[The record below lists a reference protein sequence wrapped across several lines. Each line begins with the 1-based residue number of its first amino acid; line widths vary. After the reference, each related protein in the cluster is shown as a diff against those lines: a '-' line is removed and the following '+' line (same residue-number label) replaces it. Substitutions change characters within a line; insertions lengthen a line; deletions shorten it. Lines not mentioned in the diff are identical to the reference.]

1 MFQKVR
7 NLFNRKRIQSEY
19 LKFEDGDI
27 ISIDK
32 VNKSDKSP
40 RLDIHKKTESNNIQD
55 HNVIIKTKN
64 NLEKNNE
71 KDINKKKLIDKIL
84 LYAIIAFIVALAI
97 YLFDLSKIFLDK
109 TNDYMTTGKVA
120 EVQNQSNIIKE
131 EKNSNT
137 GTLKNNQLEVIP
149 EPTKSNN
156 KLMDLLELVV
166 QSNNV
171 ILTNYKNAKTEVIY
185 YSDSKSTKY
194 LLDSAFNKIENNI
207 EQSQAN
213 LSQYESDF
221 TKAELKALYDIQIV
235 RLNNLKALVS
245 ETKKM
250 ENREDSISITNKHI
264 NKENE
269 LVRKQAN
276 SFIAILKKY
285 HIPYTNQNGYI
296 SYTIK

>member
-32 VNKSDKSP
+32 VNKSGKSP

-64 NLEKNNE
+64 NLGKNNE

-120 EVQNQSNIIKE
+120 EVKNQSNIIKK

-137 GTLKNNQLEVIP
+137 GALKNNQLEVIP
-149 EPTKSNN
+149 EPTKWNN

>member
-64 NLEKNNE
+64 NLGKNNE
-71 KDINKKKLIDKIL
+71 KDINKKKLIDKLL

>member
-64 NLEKNNE
+64 NLGKNNE

-109 TNDYMTTGKVA
+109 TNDYMTTGEVA
-120 EVQNQSNIIKE
+120 EVQNQSNIIKK

-137 GTLKNNQLEVIP
+137 GALKNNQLEVIA